1 MKTKQF
7 FFTIALTLFCVVL
20 AFTQSAND
28 LLSQGIAAEK
38 KGDNIQALTLYIKA
52 YTVDRKLADA
62 EKRMWNSLETV
73 RFGNFNSYF
82 NKETQSK
89 NGSIPNFV

>member
-38 KGDNIQALTLYIKA
+38 KGDNIQ
-52 YTVDRKLADA
+52 
-62 EKRMWNSLETV
+62 
-73 RFGNFNSYF
+73 
-82 NKETQSK
+82 
-89 NGSIPNFV
+89 